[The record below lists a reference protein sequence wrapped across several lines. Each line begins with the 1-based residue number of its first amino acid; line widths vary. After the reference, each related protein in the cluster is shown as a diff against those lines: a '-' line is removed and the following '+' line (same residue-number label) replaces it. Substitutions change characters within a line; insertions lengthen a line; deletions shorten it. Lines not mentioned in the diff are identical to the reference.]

1 MESALNVKDEIVRL
15 WASYV
20 NIADQLDVSQAQD
33 VMNYVIE
40 QSVPIN
46 KLGN

>member
-33 VMNYVIE
+33 VLNSE
-40 QSVPIN
+40 TLPITE
-46 KLGN
+46 LGN